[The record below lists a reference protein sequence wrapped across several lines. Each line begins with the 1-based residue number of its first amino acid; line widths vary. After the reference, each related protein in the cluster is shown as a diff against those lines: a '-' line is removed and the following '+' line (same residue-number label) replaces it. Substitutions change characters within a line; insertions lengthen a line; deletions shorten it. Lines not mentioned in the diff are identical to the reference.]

1 MIVANDVKAQGA
13 GFGTDTNIVTM
24 YRKDGKVIELPILMK
39 KEVAREILKQIE
51 MMLEDASFMKFASVI
66 VDVPARQTD
75 RPFDY
80 IIPKNGKILYRQEC
94 V

>member
-24 YRKDGKVIELPILMK
+24 YRKDGEVIRLPLLTK
-39 KEVAREILKQIE
+39 KEVAREILMQIKA
-51 MMLEDASFMKFASVI
+51 MLEE
-66 VDVPARQTD
+66 D
-75 RPFDY
+75 R
-80 IIPKNGKILYRQEC
+80 

>member
-39 KEVAREILKQIE
+39 RG
-51 MMLEDASFMKFASVI
+51 SS
-66 VDVPARQTD
+66 
-75 RPFDY
+75 
-80 IIPKNGKILYRQEC
+80 
-94 V
+94 